1 MDNFWAGAFGT
12 VIWLAFLRLYFAA
25 RKKEWKFNIRSY
37 KSWILAAVTVLVF
50 VIFFIS
56 SCQCT
61 TQESI
66 SNSSIMR
73 DNLRKINPSDL
84 QYIDEAHRVKN
95 K

>member
-1 MDNFWAGAFGT
+1 MDNFWAGAFGA

-25 RKKEWKFNIRSY
+25 RKKEWKFDVKSY
-37 KSWILAAVTVLVF
+37 KSWILAAATVLVF
-50 VIFFIS
+50 VMFFI

-66 SNSSIMR
+66 SNSHIMR
-73 DNLRKINPSDL
+73 DDLQKINASDL
-84 QYIDEAHRVKN
+84 QGIDETHKAKD